1 MSQAM
6 STSRIGPIE
15 QAIDRASLFLRSSL
29 REGRYCLDC
38 FGEDGS
44 QRFSHNKGHL
54 FVAYFLADAM
64 TDRLD
69 EIDRTIL
76 LTRILSEERSGHW
89 GFSPGDLYFA
99 EEQGS
104 FIVDA
109 DDTAYVLRTLRG
121 LGAYRM
127 PDSLLSYQRDPTGG
141 FVTFEAKGSFV
152 NDVRVA
158 VEPSFANNLAIHPEV
173 TLNVYS
179 MLRGTNLERH
189 IYWPIIEGFQ
199 HPDGWWYSYFYPGEY
214 FGTVLAVE
222 FLKSDEHYRP
232 HLQRTKEFLHQ
243 SQNGDGSWGT
253 NGDPYATGLALRGLA
268 ALESGSDSI
277 ERGVKFLLNL
287 QQDAGGWESNAIIW
301 RFVGAS
307 NEEWLATDR
316 HGTLVTSI
324 VSTALRRCLVPA

>member
-1 MSQAM
+1 M
-6 STSRIGPIE
+6 STSRTTRIE
-15 QAIDRASLFLRSSL
+15 QAIDRAWSFLRACL

-44 QRFSHNKGHL
+44 HRFSHDKGHL
-54 FVAYFLADAM
+54 FVAYFLADALAGQ
-64 TDRLD
+64 LD

-89 GFSPGDLYFA
+89 GFSPGDLWFS

-127 PDSLLSYQRDPTGG
+127 PDSLLSYWRDPPGG
-141 FVTFEAKGSFV
+141 FVTFEARGSLA
-152 NDVRVA
+152 NEASVA
-158 VEPSFANNLAIHPEV
+158 VEPSFAGNLGIHPEV

-189 IYWPIIEGFQ
+189 IHWPIVEGFQ
-199 HPDGWWYSYFYPGEY
+199 HADGWWHSYFYPGEY

-222 FLKSDEHYRP
+222 FLRKDEYYRP
-232 HLQRTKEFLHQ
+232 HLERTKAYLLR
-243 SQNGDGSWGT
+243 SQHDDGSW
-253 NGDPYATGLALRGLA
+253 
-268 ALESGSDSI
+268 
-277 ERGVKFLLNL
+277 ERIV
-287 QQDAGGWESNAIIW
+287 IPTRRRW
-301 RFVGAS
+301 RY
-307 NEEWLATDR
+307 ELW
-316 HGTLVTSI
+316 
-324 VSTALRRCLVPA
+324 